1 MEQEWKEF
9 PNHESTKSDL
19 QIVTDTMR
27 EQYRHNVGL
36 EGAHDSDETIVKHFE
51 AMNKQEETEFS
62 GVVKPKHYDVC
73 GMTAIDVIKHL
84 LTDEE
89 FKGFIVGNVL
99 KYRLRAGKKGETLK
113 DIAKAN
119 EYERIYEEMG
129 YGK

>member
-1 MEQEWKEF
+1 MKQEWKEF
-9 PNHESTKSDL
+9 PNHESTKSDI
-19 QIVTDTMR
+19 QIVTDTMY
-27 EQYRHNVGL
+27 EEYRNTFGL
-36 EGAHDSDETIVKHFE
+36 DGMHDSDEDIVKYFE

-73 GMTAIDVIKHL
+73 GMEAIDIIKHL
-84 LTDEE
+84 LTDEQ

-99 KYRLRAGKKGETLK
+99 KYRLRASKKGEILK

-119 EYERIYEEMG
+119 EYEKIYEEMG